1 MWFHKKNKTKN
12 ISLIPK
18 NPDPFP
24 KIVGFMVEPSH
35 PHEKLL
41 YRHVKPLQAPI
52 SPKNEACDSRCVGC
66 DVPKKTKNFK
76 LLGLLGGGSYT
87 TQILD
92 FCFGHIRAP
101 KYADSGKVGIC
112 KV

>member
-1 MWFHKKNKTKN
+1 MK
-12 ISLIPK
+12 LV
-18 NPDPFP
+18 
-24 KIVGFMVEPSH
+24 IVGVLGAMF
-35 PHEKLL
+35 
-41 YRHVKPLQAPI
+41 Q
-52 SPKNEACDSRCVGC
+52 
-66 DVPKKTKNFK
+66 KNFK

-92 FCFGHIRAP
+92 LCFRDIRAP